1 MSSKLTTPF
10 RTRRGAIAVLAA
22 ILSVFMLAVIAFA
35 VDLGYLS
42 LVRTQLQTTADAAA
56 LAGAGTMNGTT
67 DEMKAA
73 AQNFAVRNKVA
84 GRTAQLTSSEV
95 EPGIWDTVARSFT
108 PSSQL
113 GNAVRVTVR
122 TSENT
127 GGETPLFFGR
137 IFGKNSVAQHAS
149 AIATANPRD
158 IAFVID
164 LSGSM
169 NDDTDPGK
177 TANLNSTYAAAGFPT
192 IGTELLNQVYADFG
206 YPCTY
211 PTEPKQSIGHPLG
224 VSTLSALTSAT
235 SSPLK
240 NAAIPVKYRILSTDT
255 STTRTKK
262 AYSWVMDVQVPQVM
276 PGVKPTPN
284 STTNYDYWYEYLKDN
299 NSAIGYRT
307 YVDFMMYNGRY
318 RKPGSNLYVPLSRSS
333 PDCPYHAEATAGG
346 TFNFPPREQPTHAS
360 RRALIAA
367 LKIIQDRNQNIGDP
381 NQRDW
386 VSIVIYDRVNPGP
399 QVLLP
404 LTSDYMAAMQT
415 STTLQACDD
424 TAACTATETGLR
436 FANDHL
442 KPISQGGAGRP
453 STDKIVVLL
462 TDGVPNLYDSSAYAN
477 PTIGGYIGAHPSSD
491 FYASD
496 NYRNTS
502 LIQTSMMQGKHWQ
515 VFPVGIG
522 LGTDYDFMDRM
533 ARMGMTADKDGQ
545 GPRGSGNPGDYEA
558 RLSQIFEKIISNPR
572 LRLVQ

>member
-1 MSSKLTTPF
+1 MSSKLTATY

-22 ILSVFMLAVIAFA
+22 ILSVFMVGMIAFA
-35 VDLGYLS
+35 VDFGYLS
-42 LVRTQLQTTADAAA
+42 LVRTQLQATADSAA
-56 LAGAGTMNGTT
+56 LAGAGTMNTNEA
-67 DEMKAA
+67 DMIAA
-73 AQNFAVRNKVA
+73 AKNFATRNKVA
-84 GRTAQLTSSEV
+84 GRAAQLTTSDV
-95 EPGIWDTVARSFT
+95 EPGIWDTTARTFT
-108 PSSQL
+108 PSSDL

-122 TSENT
+122 TSQNS
-127 GGETPLFFGR
+127 GGETPLFFGKV
-137 IFGKNSVAQHAS
+137 FGKNSMAQKAS

-169 NDDTDPGK
+169 NDDTDPSK
-177 TANLNSTYAAAGFPT
+177 TAGLNSTYAAQGYPT
-192 IGTELLNQVYADFG
+192 IGTNLINQVYADFG
-206 YPCTY
+206 YPVSY
-211 PTEPKQSIGHPLG
+211 PTEPKQSIGQPLG
-224 VSTLSALTSAT
+224 VTTLSAL
-235 SSPLK
+235 SSSTGPLK
-240 NAAIPVKYRILSTDT
+240 NASIPVKYRILSADS

-262 AYSWVMDVQVPQVM
+262 AYSWTMDVQVPQIM
-276 PGVKPTPN
+276 PMAKPTPN
-284 STTNYDYWYEYLKDN
+284 STTNYDYWYSYLSGN

-318 RKPGSNLYVPLSRSS
+318 LKPGSNLYVPLSVSS
-333 PDCPYHAEATAGG
+333 PDCRYHAEATAGG

-367 LKIIQDRNQNIGDP
+367 IKLIQDRNQNIGDS

-386 VSIVIYDRVNPGP
+386 VSIVIYDRINPAP

-404 LTSDYMAAMQT
+404 LTSDYAAAMQACT
-415 STTLQACDD
+415 KLQACDD
-424 TAACTATETGLR
+424 AASCTATENGLR
-436 FANDHL
+436 CANNHL

-462 TDGVPNLYDSSAYAN
+462 TDGVPNLYDSSAYTN
-477 PTIGGYIGAHPSSD
+477 PTISSYISSHSSGD

-515 VFPVGIG
+515 VYPVGIG

-533 ARMGMTADKDGQ
+533 ARMGKTADPNGQ
-545 GPRGSGNPGDYEA
+545 GPRGSGNPADYEA
-558 RLSQIFEKIISNPR
+558 RLTQIFEKIISNPR